1 MANRARSTKSLGLD
15 APLDPPSV
23 AKVKRR
29 RLLLSAS
36 SVAVAGLACLGLG
49 QVALA
54 QVAEQITYQYDA
66 LGRLTNVAH
75 SGSVNNGVSAA
86 YTLDAAGNRT
96 NVTVTAAA
104 LPTLSIS
111 GGSATEGSP
120 ITFTVTRSSNSGTSS
135 VNYATADGTAHAGS
149 DYTAASNTL
158 NFAAGQ
164 TSQSFTVST
173 TDNAVVD
180 GQRNFSVNLSS
191 ASGATIATGQ
201 ATGTINDNDTAP
213 SFSISGGSA
222 TEGGTI
228 TFTVTRSGSTSG
240 SYSVNYATANNSAT
254 AGSDYNAASGTLTF
268 AAGQTTQSFTVST
281 IDDTLVEGT
290 ETFFAN
296 LSGATGG
303 ATITTSQAT
312 GTINDNDSPPSF
324 SISNASATE
333 GGTLAFT
340 VTRSGAA
347 TGTYTVN
354 YATANNSAVA
364 GSDYNAASGT
374 LTFTAAGSQ
383 TVNIS
388 TIDDSVVE
396 STETMY
402 VNLSGASGGATIS
415 TSQGVGT
422 ITDNDVAG
430 PLVVTVPSGGPV
442 NLRTLANSNGYTN
455 QTSVTFNLP
464 SGSTVTGGAGGGVAI
479 DTGSWSG
486 TALTLNVA
494 GTVRGGGGNGGNGG
508 TWPSTGSA
516 GGNGGDAITC
526 HAPITISV
534 SGAVQAGGGGG
545 GGGGSATFNAGP
557 AGTGNTGGNGGGGGA
572 PNGNGGSGGS
582 SSLTSAGIAG
592 SPGTTA
598 GGGSPGNG
606 SSNPAGGAGGTYANA
621 GGAGTPPVSSGS
633 YSMGGVGGAAG
644 YAVRTNGTGCTASG
658 NITGTVG

>member
-1 MANRARSTKSLGLD
+1 MANRARLTKSLGLD
-15 APLDPPSV
+15 ASLDPPSAARV
-23 AKVKRR
+23 RRR
-29 RLLLSAS
+29 RLLLGAS
-36 SVAVAGLACLGLG
+36 SAAVAGLACLGFG

-54 QVAEQITYQYDA
+54 QVAETITYQYDA

-75 SGSVNNGVSAA
+75 SGNVNNGVSAA

-111 GGSATEGSP
+111 GGSATEGSA
-120 ITFTVTRSSNSGTSS
+120 ITFTVTRSSGTGTSS
-135 VNYATADGTAHAGS
+135 VSYATADGTAHAGT

-173 TDNAVVD
+173 TDNAIVD
-180 GQRNFSVNLSS
+180 GSRNFSVNLSN

-213 SFSISGGSA
+213 SFSISGGST

-240 SYSVNYATANNSAT
+240 SYSVNYATANNSAI
-254 AGSDYNAASGTLTF
+254 AGSDYNATSGTLTF
-268 AAGQTTQSFTVST
+268 AAGQTQQSFTVST
-281 IDDTLVEGT
+281 IDDSVIEST

-296 LSGATGG
+296 LSNATGG

-312 GTINDNDSPPSF
+312 GTINDNDTPPPPTF
-324 SISNASATE
+324 SIGNASATE
-333 GGTLAFT
+333 GGTLSFT

-388 TIDDSVVE
+388 TIDDSTVE

-422 ITDNDVAG
+422 ITDNDVAQ
-430 PLVVTVPSGGPV
+430 TVFNINLSGGGST
-442 NLRTLANSNGYTN
+442 NLRSVANANGYSGATG
-455 QTSVTFNLP
+455 VTYNFTLP
-464 SGSTVTGGAGGGVAI
+464 SGQTISGSSGGGVGI
-479 DTGSWSG
+479 DTGSWPSPV
-486 TALTLNVA
+486 TLTLTVN
-494 GTVRGGGGNGGNGG
+494 GTVMGGGGNGGNGG
-508 TWPSTGSA
+508 IGTSPLATA
-516 GGNGGDAITC
+516 GGAGGDGVRC
-526 HAPITISV
+526 GAPISISV
-534 SGAVQAGGGGG
+534 PGALKAGGGGG
-545 GGGGSATFNAGP
+545 GGAGGSTYQMGP
-557 AGTGNTGGNGGGGGA
+557 NGTGTVAGGGGGGGA
-572 PNGNGGSGGS
+572 PNGAGGSGGTGTGNTATAGAAGTTSGGGTGGS
-582 SSLTSAGIAG
+582 SPPGGNGGNFGIAG
-592 SPGTTA
+592 SAGVNGQPGA
-598 GGGSPGNG
+598 
-606 SSNPAGGAGGTYANA
+606 
-621 GGAGTPPVSSGS
+621 
-633 YSMGGVGGAAG
+633 GGAAG
-644 YAVRTNGTGCTASG
+644 YAVRVNGTGCSASG